1 MLSDS
6 TSRAR
11 KLLANTAWIV
21 VVLLMMSVTAT
32 KLEFQMMVV
41 LGTALKLRMLL
52 KRASVQSRY
61 SSIS

>member
-21 VVLLMMSVTAT
+21 VLLLMMSVTAA
-32 KLEFQMMVV
+32 KLEFQRMVV

-52 KRASVQSRY
+52 KRASVQSKY
-61 SSIS
+61 SRIS